1 MKFDRIFECD
11 VLVIGA
17 GVSGCCA
24 AIQAGRCGCRTIL
37 LEKDEVLGGNSGPN
51 LGVEVRGAQHYND
64 YAQETGIIQEL
75 EEEEAFACAVTPV
88 RGMKY
93 NISRRREAVY
103 ADFLK
108 QAGVTVL
115 KSHCARAPR
124 LENGRITAVEAVD
137 TACYR
142 TVEIRIAHAVID
154 ASGDGSVAAAA
165 GAEFETAVEPRSRY
179 GERSAPENAHA
190 MIQGA
195 SMTAIACRT
204 GHPVPFVP
212 PEGTP
217 PYHPRTWE
225 DRLSFYYTE
234 VRQGAKSFDG
244 SGQFTAEAPEGTL
257 RFLYFTEAGGDRDT
271 IADGGAIYEQL
282 LGQVWSFWNHVKN
295 GPGREAAA
303 NWDLL
308 WVSPRAGKR
317 QSRRFTGD
325 HVLTQNDIE
334 AGRFFDDDIAY
345 GGHNLDDHRTYG
357 EDCSIFTHSIP
368 PAYGIPFRCCY
379 SRNVENLLFGG
390 RLISASHIA
399 HSSVRVMR
407 TGGAIGQAV
416 GLAAALCRRHGC
428 SPREVYRKHLEEL
441 KLELQRRDG
450 SLTPRRVSDPADLA
464 PSATV
469 RADCERRFNDQQ
481 PEIAV
486 PMFEAAGAVLYD
498 WPERIERVRLHL
510 SNPSAQAV
518 GCTLRFARFA
528 PERRW
533 LFRHEFNRFGRNTPD
548 AAQFRELAAAEF
560 TVPPGFHGWREV
572 ALPAALRPGAKRR
585 LDDSDRLLVT
595 LRSAAVA
602 LRWHMVRDKSESAA
616 AVEFDPHRNCWVP
629 FDAQPALQLFPPP
642 AYGEAVNVTNG
653 FNRRWGTGPV
663 DQWIAPFRGEPLH
676 LEFRWDGPRTV
687 GKAIL
692 FFDDLERTPDDNPW
706 RCGRRFSP
714 RLVRDYSIEVYEHG
728 SWRPAVTVSDNRR
741 RWRHHAFPAVK
752 TDRVRLTVEAVH
764 EGGTEVRVCQ
774 VNLYPGE
781 IL

>member
-1 MKFDRIFECD
+1 
-11 VLVIGA
+11 
-17 GVSGCCA
+17 
-24 AIQAGRCGCRTIL
+24 
-37 LEKDEVLGGNSGPN
+37 
-51 LGVEVRGAQHYND
+51 
-64 YAQETGIIQEL
+64 
-75 EEEEAFACAVTPV
+75 
-88 RGMKY
+88 
-93 NISRRREAVY
+93 
-103 ADFLK
+103 
-108 QAGVTVL
+108 
-115 KSHCARAPR
+115 
-124 LENGRITAVEAVD
+124 
-137 TACYR
+137 
-142 TVEIRIAHAVID
+142 
-154 ASGDGSVAAAA
+154 
-165 GAEFETAVEPRSRY
+165 
-179 GERSAPENAHA
+179 
-190 MIQGA
+190 
-195 SMTAIACRT
+195 
-204 GHPVPFVP
+204 
-212 PEGTP
+212 
-217 PYHPRTWE
+217 
-225 DRLSFYYTE
+225 
-234 VRQGAKSFDG
+234 
-244 SGQFTAEAPEGTL
+244 
-257 RFLYFTEAGGDRDT
+257 
-271 IADGGAIYEQL
+271 
-282 LGQVWSFWNHVKN
+282 
-295 GPGREAAA
+295 
-303 NWDLL
+303 
-308 WVSPRAGKR
+308 
-317 QSRRFTGD
+317 
-325 HVLTQNDIE
+325 
-334 AGRFFDDDIAY
+334 
-345 GGHNLDDHRTYG
+345 
-357 EDCSIFTHSIP
+357 
-368 PAYGIPFRCCY
+368 
-379 SRNVENLLFGG
+379 
-390 RLISASHIA
+390 
-399 HSSVRVMR
+399 
-407 TGGAIGQAV
+407 
-416 GLAAALCRRHGC
+416 
-428 SPREVYRKHLEEL
+428 
-441 KLELQRRDG
+441 
-450 SLTPRRVSDPADLA
+450 
-464 PSATV
+464 
-469 RADCERRFNDQQ
+469 
-481 PEIAV
+481 
-486 PMFEAAGAVLYD
+486 MFEAAGAVLYD

-616 AVEFDPHRNCWVP
+616 AVEFDPHRNCWIP